1 MFCITIMWYVNIRYG
16 FKCFLMWLQAW
27 RDQRKSMK
35 HVDERRRTAWH
46 RVKWATLSFKCYS
59 KENLSSQNL
68 NRDQKCLS
76 SPNVSKQASEESVP
90 CLFAPVTEILL
101 FQSKISL
108 CSMSNYKLCWTVGP
122 PPVELFCSW
131 LMSCS
136 ALRCARFLIFCRS
149 ANY

>member
-1 MFCITIMWYVNIRYG
+1 
-16 FKCFLMWLQAW
+16 
-27 RDQRKSMK
+27 MK
-35 HVDERRRTAWH
+35 HVDERRRTVWH
-46 RVKWATLSFKCYS
+46 RVKWATLSFKYYA
-59 KENLSSQNL
+59 KENFSSQNL
-68 NRDQKCLS
+68 NRDQKRPS

-108 CSMSNYKLCWTVGP
+108 GSMSNYKLCWTVGP

-136 ALRCARFLIFCRS
+136 ALKCESLPFSLSFVALPITKHPFISLMSENVGFLHFQ
-149 ANY
+149 